1 MALQGPSSGTLVSIV
16 VLLVGAIAGY
26 YFGVKLLRRR
36 LRDDGDYRK
45 RAVVESLLRELRL
58 NKGNLETHPGY
69 ELIENDEVRVQSFA
83 VYPDEAFKGSIS
95 DDSFHHLS
103 MELQRMLVEHYH
115 RCDMINAFQR
125 ESDFALQS
133 PKEVNYHI
141 TMINRYLASLKPE
154 EVIGAL
160 ENELGS

>member
-1 MALQGPSSGTLVSIV
+1 MALQGPSSGMLVSIV
-16 VLLVGAIAGY
+16 VLLVGAAAGY
-26 YFGVKLLRRR
+26 YFGVKLLRR
-36 LRDDGDYRK
+36 LRDDGDSKK

-58 NKGNLETHPGY
+58 HKGNLETHPRY
-69 ELIENDEVRVQSFA
+69 ELIKNDEVRVQSFA
-83 VYPDEAFKGSIS
+83 VYPDDAFKGSIS

-154 EVIGAL
+154 EVVSAL
-160 ENELGS
+160 DNELGS

>member
-1 MALQGPSSGTLVSIV
+1 MALQGPSWGTLVNIV

-36 LRDDGDYRK
+36 LREDGDSRK
-45 RAVVESLLRELRL
+45 REVVDSLMRELRL
-58 NKGNLETHPGY
+58 HKANLESHPRY
-69 ELIENDEVRVQSFA
+69 ELIKDDEVRVQSFA
-83 VYPDEAFKGSIS
+83 VYPDDAFKGQIG
-95 DDSFHHLS
+95 DGSFHHLS
-103 MELQRMLVEHYH
+103 MEIQRMLVEHYH

>member
-1 MALQGPSSGTLVSIV
+1 MALQGPSSGMLVRIV

-26 YFGVKLLRRR
+26 YFGVKLLRR
-36 LRDDGDYRK
+36 LRGDGYSKK
-45 RAVVESLLRELRL
+45 RAVVESLLSELRL
-58 NKGNLETHPGY
+58 HKGNLETHPRY
-69 ELIENDEVRVQSFA
+69 EHIQNDEVRVQPFA
-83 VYPDEAFKGSIS
+83 VYPDDAFKGLIS
-95 DDSFHHLS
+95 DGSFHHLS

-125 ESDFALQS
+125 ESDFSLQS
-133 PKEVNYHI
+133 PKEINYHI

-154 EVIGAL
+154 EVVSAL

>member
-1 MALQGPSSGTLVSIV
+1 MALQVPSLGTLVNIV

-36 LRDDGDYRK
+36 LREDGDSRK
-45 RAVVESLLRELRL
+45 RAVVESLMRELRL
-58 NKGNLETHPGY
+58 HQGNLEVHPRY
-69 ELIENDEVRVQSFA
+69 EHIQNDEVRVQSFA
-83 VYPDEAFKGSIS
+83 VYPDDAFKVSIG
-95 DDSFHHLS
+95 DGSFHHLS

-125 ESDFALQS
+125 ESDFRLQS

-141 TMINRYLASLKPE
+141 TMINRYLASLKPD
-154 EVIGAL
+154 EVVDAL
-160 ENELGS
+160 LSEMES